1 MTNNAGPDALHRAA
15 VDEVVERVLTR
26 GELVVSVDSPPGA
39 GKSDLVVEVADK
51 GSASGCAGQIAIIS
65 QTNAQADDLVERL
78 ARRFASDGR
87 RVGRLHGHEFVP
99 RPTWVAPAIVAAT
112 QEDQLSDCA
121 VVVAPA
127 RKWAYAHGKWQLGII
142 DEAYQMRSDDLLRVG
157 ERFSR
162 LLAVGDPGQLDPFTQ
177 GDERLIRGLPMNPI
191 ETAAQTLQTSHPHE
205 VVNLPVSWRLTPAA
219 SALVSPSFY
228 VRPFASGTQPG
239 DRRVELGRA
248 QGHRSDSTW
257 ELAARDGWAYV
268 ELPEAHLPRRDTE
281 LVAVIGD
288 LVEGLLARGAA
299 AIDGPSSKV
308 VSPASLA
315 VGVAHRDQAAAIL
328 NAIDRKSVV

>member
-51 GSASGCAGQIAIIS
+51 GRASGCAGQIAIIS

-121 VVVAPA
+121 
-127 RKWAYAHGKWQLGII
+127 
-142 DEAYQMRSDDLLRVG
+142 
-157 ERFSR
+157 
-162 LLAVGDPGQLDPFTQ
+162 
-177 GDERLIRGLPMNPI
+177 
-191 ETAAQTLQTSHPHE
+191 
-205 VVNLPVSWRLTPAA
+205 
-219 SALVSPSFY
+219 
-228 VRPFASGTQPG
+228 
-239 DRRVELGRA
+239 
-248 QGHRSDSTW
+248 
-257 ELAARDGWAYV
+257 
-268 ELPEAHLPRRDTE
+268 
-281 LVAVIGD
+281 
-288 LVEGLLARGAA
+288 
-299 AIDGPSSKV
+299 
-308 VSPASLA
+308 
-315 VGVAHRDQAAAIL
+315 
-328 NAIDRKSVV
+328 